1 MTLYSATEPSGRP
14 RPPMRAKRTP
24 GQSASTTEQRPGL
37 YQRRISRFRRIS
49 SRSVTLTAPRRG
61 ERPISRF
68 RWIPAAA
75 GWTVGVIA
83 TLSLI
88 ASVSPVIRWLIKV
101 PREFI
106 NNYLFNFPD
115 TSFAWSFVL
124 ALLAGALTARK
135 RIAWWLLV
143 LNLLVAAGWNIGGL
157 AADNNTA
164 LNIFGESLGLVLHV
178 AALGVL
184 VLAYREFWAK
194 VRRGALYKAAA
205 VLITGWAIGIL
216 LSWGLVEMFPRTLA
230 PDDRLFYVVD
240 RVVGF
245 AVAGPGSFAGRP
257 HVFLNALFG
266 LFSAFALIAAAIV
279 LFQSQRAENALTGED
294 ESAIRGL
301 LELYGKNDSLGY
313 FATRR
318 DKSVVFAPSG
328 RAAITY
334 RVELGVCLASGDPVG
349 DPRAWPQA
357 IDAWLALCQTY
368 GWTPGNMG
376 ASSAGARAFRDAGLN
391 ALELGDEA
399 ILHTGDFKL
408 SGRDMRG
415 VRQAVTRARR
425 SGLTVRIRRHHDIEQ
440 DEMKRVTARAD
451 AWRDTESER
460 GFSMALG
467 RLGDPA
473 DGDCLLVE
481 AIQPDHTV
489 VAMLS
494 LVPWGQNGVSLDL
507 MRRSAQSPNGTIEL
521 MVSELA
527 LHAERIGISCISLN
541 FAMFR
546 SAFEQG
552 AQLGAGPVARLWRG
566 FLLFF
571 SRWWQLETLYRSNVK
586 YQPSWVPRYA
596 CYEDARM
603 IPRVGV
609 ASVIAEGF
617 LVLPFTRRPKQ
628 HTGHHPSVPPT
639 LVATGLLHHDGTAPD
654 VSRFPRAD
662 LGRADE
668 DQRRLPEQMRV
679 RLCKLKMLQDS
690 GIDAYPVGE
699 PPSHTVAQA
708 LGADDPTTISV
719 SGRVLQIRN
728 FGGVLFVQLR
738 DWSAEMQLLLENSAL
753 ERGRTA
759 DFTKAIDLGD
769 LVEVTGQMGHSQ
781 TGTKSMIVHSWR
793 LIGKCLRPLP
803 NKWKGLTD
811 PEARVRSR
819 YVDLAV
825 NAESRELITARSNVL
840 RAIRDTLCAKGFLEV
855 ETPIL
860 QQIHGGAAARPFI
873 THSNTYDL
881 DLYLRIAP
889 ELYLKR
895 LCVGGVERV
904 FELGRAFRN
913 EGVDSSH
920 NPEFTLLEAYQAH
933 ADYTVWIDGSRELIQ
948 NAAQAANGA
957 QVVMRP
963 RNPDRRAGTDD
974 YFEPVDI
981 SGVWLVKTVHD
992 AVSEALGE
1000 HIDAHTSLA
1009 KLRTL
1014 SDAAQIPYLTRWD
1027 TGAIVLE
1034 LYEHL
1039 VEART
1044 EQPTFYI
1051 DFPTSVS
1058 PLTRPHR
1065 SKPHVAERWDLV
1077 AWGVELGTAYSE
1089 LTDPVEQRRRLQEQS
1104 LLAAGGDPE
1113 AMEFDEDFLQAM
1125 EYAMPPT
1132 GGLGMGVDRVVMLIT
1147 GRSIRETLP
1156 FPLAKPR

>member
-1 MTLYSATEPSGRP
+1 
-14 RPPMRAKRTP
+14 
-24 GQSASTTEQRPGL
+24 
-37 YQRRISRFRRIS
+37 
-49 SRSVTLTAPRRG
+49 V
-61 ERPISRF
+61 
-68 RWIPAAA
+68 PAAA

-88 ASVSPVIRWLIKV
+88 ASVSPVVRWVIKV

-106 NNYLFNFPD
+106 NDYLFNFPD

-143 LNLLVAAGWNIGGL
+143 LNLLLAAGFNIAGL
-157 AADNNTA
+157 TVEHVTPLHKMGETLGLGFHLTA
-164 LNIFGESLGLVLHV
+164 LF
-178 AALGVL
+178 VL

-194 VRRGALYKAAA
+194 VRSGALFKAAG
-205 VLITGWAIGIL
+205 VLLTGWAIGIL
-216 LSWGLVEMFPRTLA
+216 LSWSLVEAFPRTLA
-230 PDDRLFYVVD
+230 REDRFLYVVN

-245 AVAGPGSFAGRP
+245 AVADPGSFVGRP

-266 LFSAFALIAAAIV
+266 LFSAMALIAAAIV

-301 LELYGKNDSLGY
+301 LELYGQNDSLGY

-318 DKSVVFAPSG
+318 DKSVIFAPNG

-334 RVELGVCLASGDPVG
+334 RVELGVCLASGDPIG
-349 DPRAWPQA
+349 DPRAWPQV

-376 ASSAGARAFRDAGLN
+376 ASSAGARAFRQAGLN

-399 ILHTGDFKL
+399 ILHTADFRL
-408 SGRDMRG
+408 SGREMRG

-425 SGLTVRIRRHHDIEQ
+425 AELTVRIRRHHDIKP
-440 DEMKRVTARAD
+440 DEMKRVLAHAD
-451 AWRDTESER
+451 AWRDTETER

-481 AIQPDHTV
+481 AVKPDNTV

-494 LVPWGQNGVSLDL
+494 LVPWGRNGVSLDL
-507 MRRSAQSPNGTIEL
+507 MRRSPESPNGTIEL
-521 MVSELA
+521 MVSDLA
-527 LHAERIGISCISLN
+527 LHAERIGISRISLN

-566 FLLFF
+566 FLIFF
-571 SRWWQLETLYRSNVK
+571 SRWWQLETLYRSNMK
-586 YQPSWVPRYA
+586 YQPDWVPRYA

-603 IPRVGV
+603 VPRVGV

-617 LVLPFTRRPKQ
+617 LVLPFTRRNEQ

-639 LVATGLLHHDGTAPD
+639 LLASGLLHHDGSAPE
-654 VSRFPRAD
+654 VGALQQAD
-662 LGRADE
+662 LAVGEEGD
-668 DQRRLPEQMRV
+668 RRLPEQMRV
-679 RLCKLKMLQDS
+679 RLSKLKMLQDK
-690 GIDAYPVGE
+690 GVDAYPVGQA
-699 PPSHTVAQA
+699 PSHTIAQA
-708 LGADDPTTISV
+708 LGNDDQTTVSV
-719 SGRVLQIRN
+719 SGRVLRIRD
-728 FGGVLFVQLR
+728 FGGVLFAQLR
-738 DWSAEMQLLLENSAL
+738 DWSAETQLLLENSVL
-753 ERGRTA
+753 ERGRTR

-769 LVEVTGQMGHSQ
+769 LVEVTGQMGYSK
-781 TGTKSMIVHSWR
+781 TGTRSLIVRNWR

-819 YVDLAV
+819 YVDLAI
-825 NAESRELITARSNVL
+825 NAESRELLAARSSVL
-840 RAIRDTLCAKGFLEV
+840 RAIRETLTAKGFLEV

-860 QQIHGGAAARPFI
+860 QQIHGGATARPFS
-873 THSNTYDL
+873 THINSYDL

-913 EGVDSSH
+913 EGVDFSH

-933 ADYTVWIDGSRELIQ
+933 ADYTDWIDGSRELIQ

-963 RNPDRRAGTDD
+963 RPGGRDSS
-974 YFEPVDI
+974 FEMVDI
-981 SGVWLVKTVHD
+981 SGVWPVKTVHD

-1000 HIDAHTSLA
+1000 HIDADTSLA
-1009 KLRTL
+1009 KLRKL
-1014 SDAAQIPYLTRWD
+1014 SDAAHIPYLARWD
-1027 TGAIVLE
+1027 AGAVVLE

-1039 VEART
+1039 VEDRT

-1051 DFPTSVS
+1051 DFPLSVS

-1065 SKPHVAERWDLV
+1065 SKAGVAERWDLV

-1113 AMEFDEDFLQAM
+1113 AMELDEDFLQAM

>member
-1 MTLYSATEPSGRP
+1 
-14 RPPMRAKRTP
+14 
-24 GQSASTTEQRPGL
+24 
-37 YQRRISRFRRIS
+37 
-49 SRSVTLTAPRRG
+49 
-61 ERPISRF
+61 
-68 RWIPAAA
+68 
-75 GWTVGVIA
+75 VIA

-88 ASVSPVIRWLIKV
+88 ASVSPVIRWLIRV

-106 NNYLFNFPD
+106 NDYLFNFPD

-135 RIAWWLLV
+135 RIAWWVLV
-143 LNLLVAAGWNIGGL
+143 LNLLLAAGLNVDGLTDDGITPLRRAGETLGLGFHL
-157 AADNNTA
+157 AA
-164 LNIFGESLGLVLHV
+164 LL
-178 AALGVL
+178 VL

-194 VRRGALYKAAA
+194 VRQGALYKAAG
-205 VLITGWAIGIL
+205 VLVTGWAIGIL
-216 LSWGLVEMFPRTLA
+216 LSWGLVETFPKTLA
-230 PDDRLFYVVD
+230 ADDRLFYVVN

-245 AVAGPGSFAGRP
+245 AVVASAEFSGKPP
-257 HVFLNALFG
+257 VFLNALFG
-266 LFSAFALIAAAIV
+266 LFSAMALIAAAIV

-301 LELYGKNDSLGY
+301 LEMWGKNDSLGY

-318 DKSVVFAPSG
+318 DKSVIFAPSG

-334 RVELGVCLASGDPVG
+334 RVEVGVCLASGDPIG
-349 DPRAWPQA
+349 DPRAWSQA
-357 IDAWLALCQTY
+357 IDAWLALCQSY

-376 ASSAGARAFRDAGLN
+376 ASSAGAKAFRSAGLN

-399 ILHTGDFKL
+399 ILHTAEFGL

-425 SGLTVRIRRHHDIEQ
+425 AGLTVRVRRHHDIAPE
-440 DEMKRVTARAD
+440 EMAQVTARAD
-451 AWRDTESER
+451 SWRDTEAER

-473 DGDCLLVE
+473 DSECLLVE
-481 AIQPDHTV
+481 AITPENTV

-494 LVPWGQNGVSLDL
+494 LVPWGHNGVSLDL
-507 MRRSAQSPNGTIEL
+507 MRRSPQSPNGTIEL
-521 MVSELA
+521 MVSDLA
-527 LHAERIGISCISLN
+527 LHAERIGITRISLN

-586 YQPSWVPRYA
+586 YQPDWIPRYA

-603 IPRVGV
+603 VPRVGV

-617 LVLPFTRRPKQ
+617 LVLPFTRRNEQ
-628 HTGHHPSVPPT
+628 HTGHHPAVPPT
-639 LVATGLLHHDGTAPD
+639 LLATGLLHQDGSAPD
-654 VSRFPRAD
+654 VTALQEAD
-662 LGRADE
+662 FGDDE
-668 DQRRLPEQMRV
+668 GDRRLPEQMRV
-679 RLCKLKMLQDS
+679 RLSKLKKLQDG
-690 GIDAYPVGE
+690 GIDAYPVGQ

-708 LGADDPTTISV
+708 LGLDDQSTVSV
-719 SGRVLQIRN
+719 SGRVLRIRD
-728 FGGVLFVQLR
+728 FGGVLFAQLR
-738 DWSAEMQLLLENSAL
+738 DWSAEVQLLLENSIL
-753 ERGRTA
+753 EHGRTT

-769 LVEVTGQMGHSQ
+769 LVEVTGQMGFSK
-781 TGTKSMIVHSWR
+781 TGTQSLIVRRWR

-819 YVDLAV
+819 YVDLAI
-825 NAESRELITARSNVL
+825 NAESRELITARSSVL
-840 RAIRDTLCAKGFLEV
+840 RAIRETLNDKGFLEV

-860 QQIHGGAAARPFI
+860 QQVHGGATARPFM
-873 THSNTYDL
+873 THINSYDL

-913 EGVDSSH
+913 EGVDFSH

-933 ADYTVWIDGSRELIQ
+933 ADYKDWIDGARELIQ
-948 NAAQAANGA
+948 NAATAANGE

-963 RNPDRRAGTDD
+963 KPGGADD
-974 YFEPVDI
+974 CFEAVDI
-981 SGVWLVKTVHD
+981 SGVWPVKAVHD

-1000 HIDAHTSLA
+1000 HIDATTRLA
-1009 KLRTL
+1009 KLRKL
-1014 SDAAQIPYLTRWD
+1014 CDAAQIPYLTRWD
-1027 TGAIVLE
+1027 AGAIVLE

-1039 VEART
+1039 VEERT

-1051 DFPTSVS
+1051 DFPLSVS

-1065 SKPHVAERWDLV
+1065 SQPGLAERWDLV

-1113 AMEFDEDFLQAM
+1113 AMELDEDFLQAM

-1132 GGLGMGVDRVVMLIT
+1132 GGLGMGVDRVVMMIT
-1147 GRSIRETLP
+1147 GRSIRETLT

>member
-1 MTLYSATEPSGRP
+1 MTLA
-14 RPPMRAKRTP
+14 
-24 GQSASTTEQRPGL
+24 
-37 YQRRISRFRRIS
+37 S
-49 SRSVTLTAPRRG
+49 SRSGRRSG
-61 ERPISRF
+61 ARGRSHSRY
-68 RWIPAAA
+68 RWVPAAA
-75 GWTVGVIA
+75 GWIVGVIA
-83 TLSLI
+83 TVSLL
-88 ASVSPVIRWLIKV
+88 ASVSPALRWLIKV

-106 NNYLFNFPD
+106 NDYLFNFPD
-115 TSFAWSFVL
+115 TSIAWSFVL
-124 ALLAGALTARK
+124 ALLAAALTARK
-135 RIAWWLLV
+135 RIAWLV
-143 LNLLVAAGWNIGGL
+143 LLGQMILAAALNAADIAAG
-157 AADNNTA
+157 DNTA
-164 LNIFGESLGLVLHV
+164 AETFGENLGFAVHIVAIVL
-178 AALGVL
+178 L

-194 VRRGALYKAAA
+194 VRKGALVKAAA
-205 VLITGWAIGIL
+205 VLVAGDVIGIL
-216 LSWGLVEMFPRTLA
+216 VSWGLVELWPGTLA
-230 PDDRLFYVVD
+230 RQDRLGYVAN

-245 AVAGPGSFAGRP
+245 ALADPDLFTGKP
-257 HVFLNALFG
+257 HVFLNAIFG
-266 LFSAFALIAAAIV
+266 LFGALALIMATIV

-334 RVELGVCLASGDPVG
+334 RVEVGVCLASGDPIG
-349 DPRAWPQA
+349 EPRAWPQA
-357 IDAWLALCQTY
+357 IDAWLGLCQTY
-368 GWTPGNMG
+368 GWAPGVMG
-376 ASSAGARAFRDAGLN
+376 ASTQGARVYREAGLN

-399 ILHTGDFKL
+399 ILRTADFRL
-408 SGRDMRG
+408 SGPDMRG

-425 SGLTVRIRRHHDIEQ
+425 AGLTVRIRRHRDIAAE
-440 DEMKRVTARAD
+440 EMSETITRAD
-451 AWRDTESER
+451 AWRDTQTER

-481 AIQPDHTV
+481 ALDRDGAV

-494 LVPWGQNGVSLDL
+494 LVPWGTTGVSLDL
-507 MRRSAQSPNGTIEL
+507 MRRSPQSPNGTIEL

-527 LHAERIGISCISLN
+527 LTAETLGISRISLN

-566 FLLFF
+566 LLLFF
-571 SRWWQLETLYRSNVK
+571 SRWWQLETLYRSNMK
-586 YQPSWVPRYA
+586 YQPEWVPRYA
-596 CYEDARM
+596 CYEDARL

-617 LVLPFTRRPKQ
+617 LVLPFTRRDRV
-628 HTGHHPSVPPT
+628 HTGHHPAVPAR
-639 LVATGLLHHDGTAPD
+639 LAESGLLHHDGSAPD
-654 VSRFPRAD
+654 VSELQQRRDAVELEESRA
-662 LGRADE
+662 
-668 DQRRLPEQMRV
+668 RLPEQVRV
-679 RLCKLKMLQDS
+679 RLAKLKILRRK
-690 GIDAYPVGE
+690 GIDAYPVGS
-699 PPSHTVAQA
+699 PPSHTVSRA
-708 LGADDPTTISV
+708 LDADDQQTVSV
-719 SGRVLQIRN
+719 SGRILRIRDY
-728 FGGVLFVQLR
+728 GGVLFAQLR
-738 DWSAEMQLLLENSAL
+738 DWSGELQMLLDNSRL

-759 DFTKAIDLGD
+759 DFTAAIDLGD
-769 LVEVTGQMGHSQ
+769 LVEMTGHMGFSKN
-781 TGTKSMIVHSWR
+781 GTRSLIVRDWR
-793 LIGKCLRPLP
+793 MIGKCLRPLP
-803 NKWKGLTD
+803 NKWNGLTD
-811 PEARVRSR
+811 PEARVRTR

-825 NAESRELITARSNVL
+825 NPESRELITARSSVL
-840 RAIRDTLCAKGFLEV
+840 RSVRETLFAKGFIEV

-860 QQIHGGAAARPFI
+860 QQIHGGATARPFV
-873 THSNTYDL
+873 THINTYDM
-881 DLYLRIAP
+881 DLFLRIAP

-913 EGVDSSH
+913 EGVDFSH

-933 ADYTVWIDGSRELIQ
+933 ADYTVWIDGCRELIQ
-948 NAAQAANGA
+948 NAAQAAHGE
-957 QVVMRP
+957 QTVLRP
-963 RNPDRRAGTDD
+963 RGDGADGGLH
-974 YFEPVDI
+974 PVDI
-981 SGVWLVKTVHD
+981 SGDWPVKTVHD

-1000 HIDAHTSLA
+1000 HIDPDTPLPV
-1009 KLRTL
+1009 LRKL
-1014 SDAAQIPYLTRWD
+1014 SDAARIPYRAQWD
-1027 TGAIVLE
+1027 AGAVVLE

-1039 VEART
+1039 VEDRT
-1044 EQPTFYI
+1044 EGPTFYI

-1065 SKPHVAERWDLV
+1065 SRRGVAERWDLV

-1113 AMEFDEDFLQAM
+1113 AMELDEDFLQAM

-1132 GGLGMGVDRVVMLIT
+1132 GGLGMGIDRLVMLIT

-1156 FPLAKPR
+1156 FPLAKPH